1 MPSFFHS
8 FLSVGPANA
17 QVLDFLPDH
26 ISSKKS
32 QFFSITSEH
41 SGPMVFELQ
50 EAAVEFQRSLGNG
63 LTKSVDAS
71 CCCRESLGT
80 ITSAGTLWLLRYHNL
95 CRHPLSL
102 CCCTNS
108 SHLGH
113 LGDHLAYHLLRRCHP
128 QSYNWLVTSNIIPD

>member
-8 FLSVGPANA
+8 FLSVGPVNA

-32 QFFSITSEH
+32 QFFSITSDH

-63 LTKSVDAS
+63 LTKSLDAS
-71 CCCRESLGT
+71 CCCKESLGT
-80 ITSAGTLWLLRYHNL
+80 ITSAGT
-95 CRHPLSL
+95 
-102 CCCTNS
+102 
-108 SHLGH
+108 HLGS
-113 LGDHLAYHLLRRCHP
+113 LDTITCAGTHLASVVAPTALIWDILLTILP
-128 QSYNWLVTSNIIPD
+128 TIF

>member
-8 FLSVGPANA
+8 FLSVGPVNA

-63 LTKSVDAS
+63 LTKSVDAP
-71 CCCRESLGT
+71 CCCKESLGT
-80 ITSAGTLWLLRYHNL
+80 ITSAGT
-95 CRHPLSL
+95 
-102 CCCTNS
+102 
-108 SHLGH
+108 HLGSVVAPTA
-113 LGDHLAYHLLRRCHP
+113 LIWDI
-128 QSYNWLVTSNIIPD
+128 LVTILPTIF